1 MRDVIGRLA
10 GARVW
15 RHPAT
20 VTVALSLLP
29 VILLVVDVL
38 TPEDVRFGALM
49 VAAPALAAIFCSPTG
64 VLVVIAVTLPCVVGA
79 SAANDILDSANFPT
93 QLGTITLISVAA
105 LAASAVR
112 MRREQELAR
121 SRWVAQVTQ
130 RVLLHPLPR
139 KVGTFDLASLYLAA
153 DEEAAIGGDLY
164 AVARCGSSA
173 RILLGD
179 VQGKGLAALE
189 MVSSVLNTFRHSVR
203 HGSPLPEVV
212 RELETSFREE
222 MRELCEAADAAPG
235 PGTARYADQAAG
247 AGVPYAT
254 DVVVGAA
261 VPYGADAIPSV
272 GSSPGEESFVT
283 AVVVELP
290 DDGPMRLVNLGHPP
304 PLLLHDGTVR
314 ALEPK
319 VPVPP
324 LGLADLN
331 GGDIVVEEADFP
343 PGAVLLLYT
352 DGVTEARGPSGAFY
366 PLADRLRRWTAL
378 PPDALLTAVH
388 ADLRRYVGGARL
400 ADDVAM
406 VAVRRSPTAVAATP
420 DTDPDALT
428 DALLED

>member
-29 VILLVVDVL
+29 VILLVVDML

-49 VAAPALAAIFCSPTG
+49 IAAPALAAIFCSPTG

-139 KVGTFDLASLYLAA
+139 KVGPFDLASLYLAA

-235 PGTARYADQAAG
+235 PGTARDADQAAG

-254 DVVVGAA
+254 DVVAGAA
-261 VPYGADAIPSV
+261 VPYADAIPHA

-406 VAVRRSPTAVAATP
+406 VAVRRSPTAVATTP

-428 DALLED
+428 NALLED

>member
-29 VILLVVDVL
+29 VILLVVDML

-49 VAAPALAAIFCSPTG
+49 VAAPALAAVFCSPTG

-79 SAANDILDSANFPT
+79 SAANDILDRANFPV

-112 MRREQELAR
+112 MRRERELAR

-130 RVLLHPLPR
+130 RVLLRPLPCR
-139 KVGTFDLASLYLAA
+139 LGPFDLASLYLAA

-179 VQGKGLAALE
+179 VQGKGLAALQ
-189 MVSSVLNTFRHSVR
+189 MVSYVLNDFRHSVR
-203 HGSPLPEVV
+203 HGSPLPDVV

-222 MRELCEAADAAPG
+222 MRELCEAADTAPG
-235 PGTARYADQAAG
+235 PGTARDADKVAGVPYGTDVVIG
-247 AGVPYAT
+247 AGVPY
-254 DVVVGAA
+254 D
-261 VPYGADAIPSV
+261 ADAIPGA
-272 GSSPGEESFVT
+272 GSPPGEESFVT

-290 DDGPMRLVNLGHPP
+290 DDGPMRLANLGHPP

-331 GGDIVVEEADFP
+331 GGDVVVEEADFP
-343 PGAVLLLYT
+343 PGATLLLYT
-352 DGVTEARGPSGAFY
+352 DGVTEARGPSGDFY

-406 VAVRRSPTAVAATP
+406 VAVRRSPAAVATAP
-420 DTDPDALT
+420 DPGPDALT
-428 DALLED
+428 AALLEN